1 MNRKQK
7 LISCIRENFEWYS
20 SKKRNKFF
28 HEQDMQYHCFLVSK
42 GLKVLDLGSG
52 DGDLLASLS
61 PSVGVGV
68 ELSPDLVVYAQKK
81 HKTLKFFEADIE
93 EENFSLLK
101 DQIFDVIILS
111 DTIGFLNDIQNTLE
125 SLHRFCSSETRLI
138 ISYYS
143 KYWEPILK
151 CAEFLRLKKPTIAQN
166 YLDSSD
172 IEHLLNLSGF
182 DVIKKEYRQLI
193 PLKLLGI
200 GSFINKYIGT
210 IPGLRRLC
218 VRTYLVARPKPQKR
232 TSLPSVSV
240 IIPCRNERGNV
251 EPALLR
257 LPKFA
262 SSLEVIFIEGH
273 SKDKTWEEIKRV
285 QEHHKDWTI
294 KAYQQT
300 GKGKGD
306 AMRLGFEKAS
316 GEILMILDGD
326 LTTPPEDMPKFYKAL
341 VQGDG
346 EFVNGTRLIY
356 PMENQAMQF
365 LNFLANKTFSWI
377 FTYLLAQC
385 FTDTLC
391 GTKVLWGVDYKKIIQ
406 NRVYF
411 GDFDPFGD
419 FDLIFGASK
428 LNLKVIEIPVRYRA
442 RDYGTTQISRFSH
455 GWLLLKM
462 VLLAYRKFKS
472 F

>member
-1 MNRKQK
+1 MH
-7 LISCIRENFEWYS
+7 
-20 SKKRNKFF
+20 F
-28 HEQDMQYHCFLVSK
+28 HRFLVPK
-42 GLKVLDLGSG
+42 GLKILDLGAG
-52 DGDLLASLS
+52 NGDLLASLS
-61 PSVGVGV
+61 PALGVGV
-68 ELSPDLVVYAQKK
+68 DLSPDLVAYAKKK
-81 HKTLKFFEADIE
+81 HPSLTFFEADVE
-93 EENFSLLK
+93 EGLSCLK
-101 DQIFDVIILS
+101 DQIFDIIILS

-125 SLHRFCSSETRLI
+125 SLQKFCSSETRII

-151 CAEFLRLKKPTIAQN
+151 CAEFLKLKKPTIEQN
-166 YLDSSD
+166 YLVTGD

-182 DVIKKEYRQLI
+182 DVIKKEYRQLL
-193 PLKLLGI
+193 PQRFLGI
-200 GSFINKYIGT
+200 GSFVNKYIGT
-210 IPGLRRLC
+210 IPGIRRLC
-218 VRTYLVARPKPQKR
+218 VRTYIIARLKPKPQKQI
-232 TSLPSVSV
+232 SLPSVSV
-240 IIPCRNERGNV
+240 VIPCRNELGNI

-262 SSLEVIFIEGH
+262 RAMEIIFIEGH
-273 SKDKTWEEIKRV
+273 SKDKTWEEILRV
-285 QEHHKDWTI
+285 QAQYKNWTI

-316 GEILMILDGD
+316 GDIVMILDGD

-341 VQGDG
+341 VSGDG

-377 FTYLLAQC
+377 FTYLLAQR

-391 GTKVLWGVDYKKIIQ
+391 GTKVLWKRDYEKISR
-406 NRVYF
+406 NRSYF
-411 GDFDPFGD
+411 GNFDPFGD

-428 LNLKVIEIPVRYRA
+428 LNLKVIEIPIRYRA
-442 RDYGTTQISRFSH
+442 RDYGSTQISRFSH
-455 GWLLLKM
+455 GWLLLRM
-462 VLLAYRKFKS
+462 VLLAYRKFKA

>member
-7 LISCIRENFEWYS
+7 IVSFIHKSLDWHT

-28 HEQDMQYHCFLVSK
+28 HEQDRYYHGFLVPK
-42 GLKVLDLGSG
+42 GLKILDLGSG
-52 DGDLLASLS
+52 NGDLLASLF
-61 PSVGVGV
+61 PSLGVGID
-68 ELSPDLVVYAQKK
+68 LSADLVAYSKKK
-81 HKTLKFFEADIE
+81 HPSLTFFEADV
-93 EENFSLLK
+93 EENLSFLK
-101 DQIFDVIILS
+101 DQVFDVVLLS

-125 SLHRFCSSETRLI
+125 ALHRFCIPETRII

-151 CAEFLRLKKPTIAQN
+151 AAEFLRLKKPTIAQN
-166 YLDSSD
+166 YLVTAD

-193 PLKLLGI
+193 PQKFLGL
-200 GSFINKYIGT
+200 GFFINKYIGT

-218 VRTYLVARPKPQKR
+218 VRTYLVARPKPQKM
-232 TSLPSVSV
+232 TTLPSVSV
-240 IIPCRNERGNV
+240 IIPCRNERGNI

-262 SSLEVIFIEGH
+262 KAMEIIFVEGH
-273 SKDKTWEEIKRV
+273 SKDKSWEEIKRV
-285 QEHHKDWTI
+285 QKHHKEWTI

-316 GEILMILDGD
+316 GDILMILDGD

-346 EFVNGTRLIY
+346 EFINGTRLIY

-365 LNFLANKTFSWI
+365 LNFLANKIFSWI
-377 FTYLLAQC
+377 FTYLLAQR

-391 GTKVLWGVDYKKIIQ
+391 GTKVLWARDYKKIIK
-406 NRVYF
+406 NRTYF

-428 LNLKVIEIPVRYRA
+428 LNLKVVEIPVRYRA
-442 RDYGTTQISRFSH
+442 RDYGSTQISRFTH
-455 GWLLLKM
+455 GWLLLRM
-462 VLLAYRKFKS
+462 VLLAYRKFKA